1 MIKGL
6 KKLAVATLLFLIVT
20 ALAAVAVSAD
30 STEPPDALIDD
41 IVNAMLAFEQRINV
55 EKYAVTQETARNA
68 FIKVKDT
75 HPEIFWVNRNF
86 GLTYG
91 SDGIV
96 KSMGFYY
103 TMDKSRVAPIE
114 SAIEAEYA
122 NIVRGILPGMTDAE
136 KVLVVNDYMC
146 INYEYDTTYVADGA
160 YELYGVMINKTGVCD
175 SYSKAFLYVM
185 NRLGIECK
193 RMTSDKMKTSHAWN
207 CVKIDGKWY
216 HVDVTWNDPINDN
229 IGLVSHDYLLV
240 SDYNINENYSASGRN
255 RQHYGWNDIGITC
268 DSDIYENAVW
278 RNSSRGIVFDSEN
291 MYMFTK
297 NKQLQAVNRK
307 SGSVKTLYTISENY
321 PVQGGG
327 GSYWTG
333 CFSNILPINGKIY
346 FNTPKKIY
354 SINKD
359 GTGLT
364 LFKDL
369 SSESG
374 YIYGMRSVGNTVYY
388 GLGTDPNSKISVSGS
403 FSIGSIPTVYIEDS
417 VGTVGKEF
425 AVNVNVKNNEGISS
439 LECSINFDSTV
450 LDYVGVSL
458 ADANVTVKNG
468 NISFTSNANINTDGK
483 LFTLRFR
490 VKEGTAV
497 GQAQV
502 GIVASDTKITASDGN
517 VAEIGAANADVE
529 ITKTYFGDTSGDG
542 VINSSDGVALAQS
555 LASWAIS
562 IDKTAADVNR
572 DGIVDSKDSVML
584 AQYLAKWDIILGKKA
599 A

>member
-1 MIKGL
+1 MINGF
-6 KKLAVATLLFLIVT
+6 KKLAVATIIILIVT

-41 IVNAMLAFEQRINV
+41 IVKAMLAFEERISV
-55 EKYAVTQETARNA
+55 EKYAITQETARNA
-68 FIKVKDT
+68 FIKAKDT
-75 HPEIFWVNRNF
+75 HPEIFWVNTSF

-96 KSMGFYY
+96 KSMGFFY
-103 TMDKSRVAPIE
+103 TMEKSRVAPMRA
-114 SAIEAEYA
+114 AIEAEYE

-146 INYEYDTTYVADGA
+146 INYEYDTTYVADGTH
-160 YELYGVMINKTGVCD
+160 ELYGVMINKTGVCD

-193 RMTSDKMKTSHAWN
+193 RMVSDEINHAWN

-255 RQHYGWNDIGITC
+255 RQHYGWEDIGITC
-268 DSDIYENAVW
+268 DSDKYENAVW

-291 MYMFTK
+291 MYMFAK
-297 NKQLQAVNRK
+297 NRQLQAVNRK
-307 SGSVKTLYTISENY
+307 SGSVKTLYTISEYY
-321 PVQGGG
+321 PAQGGT
-327 GSYWTG
+327 YWTS
-333 CFSNILPINGKIY
+333 CFANILPINGRLY

-364 LFKDL
+364 LIKDL

-374 YIYGMRSVGNTVYY
+374 YIYGIRSVGNTVYY
-388 GLGTDPNSKISVSGS
+388 GLGTDPNSRISVSGS
-403 FSIGSIPTVYIEDS
+403 FTVGSVPKVYIEDS

-425 AVNVNVKNNEGISS
+425 SVNVKVKNNEGISS
-439 LECSINFDSTV
+439 LECSLNFDSTV

-468 NISFTSNANINTDGK
+468 NISFTSNANISSDGK

-490 VKEGTAV
+490 VKDGAAA
-497 GQAQV
+497 GQTQV
-502 GIVASDTKITASDGN
+502 GIAASDTKITASDGN
-517 VAEIGAANADVE
+517 IAEIGTANADVE
-529 ITKTYFGDTSGDG
+529 ITKTYFGDISGDG

-572 DGIVDSKDSVML
+572 DGVVNAKDSVML
-584 AQYLAKWDIILGKKA
+584 AQYLAAWDITLGKKA

>member
-1 MIKGL
+1 MKKTL
-6 KKLAVATLLFLIVT
+6 KKFALAMLFVLIVT

-30 STEPPDALIDD
+30 STEPPSALVDD
-41 IVNAMLAFEQRINV
+41 IVNAMLAFEERISV
-55 EKYAVTQETARNA
+55 EKYAITQETARNA
-68 FIKVKDT
+68 FIKAKDT
-75 HPEIFWVNRNF
+75 RPEIFWVNTSF

-91 SDGIV
+91 SDGLV
-96 KSMGFYY
+96 KSMSFFY
-103 TMDKSRVAPIE
+103 TMEKSRVAPMRA
-114 SAIEAEYA
+114 AIEAEYA

-146 INYEYDTTYVADGA
+146 MNYEYDTTLSADGA

-193 RMTSDKMKTSHAWN
+193 RMVSDEINHAWN
-207 CVKIDGKWY
+207 CVKINGKWY
-216 HVDVTWNDPINDN
+216 HVDVTWNDPVKDN
-229 IGLVSHDYLLV
+229 IGRVSHDYLLV
-240 SDYNINENYSASGRN
+240 SDYNINENYSAGGRN
-255 RQHYGWNDIGITC
+255 QQHYGWKDIGITC

-297 NKQLQAVNRK
+297 NRQLQAVSRK
-307 SGSVKTLYTISENY
+307 SGSVKTLYTISEYY
-321 PVQGGG
+321 PAQGGY
-327 GSYWTG
+327 YWMG
-333 CFSNILPINGKIY
+333 CFANIILLNGKIY

-374 YIYGMRSVGNTVYY
+374 CIYGMRSVGNTVYY
-388 GLGTDPNSKISVSGS
+388 GLGTDPNSRISVSGS

-425 AVNVNVKNNEGISS
+425 SVNVKVKNNNGISS

-458 ADANVTVKNG
+458 AGANVTVKNG
-468 NISFTSNANINTDGK
+468 NISLTSNANISSDGK

-490 VKEGTAV
+490 VKDGIAEGNTQIGFNV
-497 GQAQV
+497 
-502 GIVASDTKITASDGN
+502 SDTKITTSDGN
-517 VAEIGAANADVE
+517 IAEIGTANADVE

-542 VINSSDGVALAQS
+542 VINSSDGVVLAQS

-572 DGIVDSKDSVML
+572 DGVVNAKDSVML